1 METNTTPKN
10 DNIESI
16 IESNSFNAIIDHFNN
31 KLTENDNDI
40 YNSSNNSDDYES
52 DDEIIL
58 DNYLLNKSGENI
70 ADILTNINNNLSSLI
85 SLLQNNN
92 NNNNNNNNKNKKNKL

>member
-1 METNTTPKN
+1 MENTTTPQN

-16 IESNSFNAIIDHFNN
+16 IESSSFNAIIDHFNN
-31 KLTENDNDI
+31 KLTENDNDT
-40 YNSSNNSDDYES
+40 YNSSNNTDDYDSE
-52 DDEIIL
+52 DEIIL

-70 ADILTNINNNLSSLI
+70 ADILTNINNNLTSLL

-92 NNNNNNNNKNKKNKL
+92 NK

>member
-1 METNTTPKN
+1 MEGTTPQN

-31 KLTENDNDI
+31 KLTDNDT
-40 YNSSNNSDDYES
+40 YNSSEHSDNYDS
-52 DDEIIL
+52 DDDEIIL

-70 ADILTNINNNLSSLI
+70 ADILTNINNNLI
-85 SLLQNNN
+85 SLVSILQNNN
-92 NNNNNNNNKNKKNKL
+92 NTKKNKNK